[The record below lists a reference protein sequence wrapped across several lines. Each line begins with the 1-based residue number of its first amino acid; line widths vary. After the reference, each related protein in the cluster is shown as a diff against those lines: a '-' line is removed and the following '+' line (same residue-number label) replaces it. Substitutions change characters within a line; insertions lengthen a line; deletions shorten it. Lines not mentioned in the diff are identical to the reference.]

1 MKSLRLEDKLYWGR
15 FVGGILMGFLTA
27 LLRLYEPTIF
37 VGIIIMAAVYVFS
50 TIIIKGLLK
59 EESRKQLGRK
69 LYTSGAAT
77 YIVMWLIVL
86 VITFNVLQA
95 L

>member
-1 MKSLRLEDKLYWGR
+1 MRLEDKLYWGR

-27 LLRLYEPTIF
+27 FLKLYEPTIF
-37 VGIIIMAAVYVFS
+37 VGIFLMALVYILS
-50 TIIIKGLLK
+50 TIVIKGLMK
-59 EESRKQLGRK
+59 EEFKTQLGRK

-77 YIVMWLIVL
+77 YVVMWLIVL

>member
-1 MKSLRLEDKLYWGR
+1 MRLEDKLYWGR

-27 LLRLYEPTIF
+27 VFRLYEPTI
-37 VGIIIMAAVYVFS
+37 IAAILIMAAAYIIS
-50 TIIIKGLLK
+50 TIFLK
-59 EESRKQLGRK
+59 AVLKNRLGRE

-77 YIVMWLIVL
+77 YVVMWLIVL
-86 VITFNVLQA
+86 VITFNVLES

>member
-1 MKSLRLEDKLYWGR
+1 
-15 FVGGILMGFLTA
+15 MGFLTA
-27 LLRLYEPTIF
+27 FLKLYEPTIF

-77 YIVMWLIVL
+77 YVVMWLIVL